1 MLNTNI
7 HAYPIKLEDKV
18 TIFDALIITTHKNL
32 VVKPMN
38 LLFMRQINFLL
49 SLPCHRLG

>member
-18 TIFDALIITTHKNL
+18 TIFDALIITT
-32 VVKPMN
+32 PY
-38 LLFMRQINFLL
+38 F
-49 SLPCHRLG
+49 